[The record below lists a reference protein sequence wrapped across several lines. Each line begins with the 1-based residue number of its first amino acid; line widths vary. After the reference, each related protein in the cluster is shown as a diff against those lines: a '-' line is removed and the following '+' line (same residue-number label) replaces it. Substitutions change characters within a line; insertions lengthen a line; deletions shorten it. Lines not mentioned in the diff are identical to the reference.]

1 MRTEDAINF
10 LLYSYFEI
18 TLGKNDVDNVIEAAI
33 RRAYKD
39 ASSHVLSIDEKIKS
53 DEDPKKRGIEIIAP
67 QVRKLLAGELTY
79 CIFHQETC
87 QKLKEK
93 YEFISGKEGKR
104 EFTYGIAQKWVNMT
118 MKYLCI
124 INSIFSQNKI
134 ELFGEYGEKLE
145 ELEAELHVPIDSY
158 ILESASHKE
167 KTDDNKYGLEIL
179 IPRKEHCKEQEGFYS
194 ADSLAWSKWN
204 FENEEDWKN
213 PNNYYNKFQEN
224 VKKAI
229 EKNIIMREDE
239 SRVKTPFEWEGL
251 AWIEVAQERK
261 NKEREKEKR

>member
-87 QKLKEK
+87 QILKKK

-118 MKYLCI
+118 LKYLWI
-124 INSIFSQNKI
+124 
-134 ELFGEYGEKLE
+134 LGVLDDEYEDKLE
-145 ELEAELHVPIDSY
+145 VPIDSY
-158 ILESASHKE
+158 MIKQIAKKCKLDMNHIKWSSW
-167 KTDDNKYGLEIL
+167 DDFDE
-179 IPRKEHCKEQEGFYS
+179 YS
-194 ADSLAWSKWN
+194 KIQDNLYERLLNDAYTRIGW
-204 FENEEDWKN
+204 ENEC
-213 PNNYYNKFQEN
+213 
-224 VKKAI
+224 
-229 EKNIIMREDE
+229 
-239 SRVKTPFEWEGL
+239 
-251 AWIEVAQERK
+251 WIEESLK
-261 NKEREKEKR
+261 G